1 MTVQRDGRRRHDR
14 RWRAYCLLV
23 VGVILGA
30 GLLGACADPAG
41 EARDL
46 EAEGDLNGATSLY
59 REALQ
64 GDPDNVEMLAA
75 LAADLMLLGR
85 YDEALLFQERVV
97 ALDPNDVQTRV
108 ELAYNYLNH
117 QDRAADAVRVFGEAA
132 ALDPTA
138 QHLTFLAQA
147 QIVSGDI
154 GGAEQTLRHAL
165 EVDPQYAYSYM
176 VLDSL
181 LVSQGRTAE
190 AAELKDL
197 ALLQGVQLE
206 SVP

>member
-1 MTVQRDGRRRHDR
+1 MQ
-14 RWRAYCLLV
+14 
-23 VGVILGA
+23 
-30 GLLGACADPAG
+30 
-41 EARDL
+41 
-46 EAEGDLNGATSLY
+46 
-59 REALQ
+59 ALK
-64 GDPDNVEMLAA
+64 GDPDNVEILAA
-75 LAADLMLLGR
+75 LAADLTLLGKH
-85 YDEALLFQERVV
+85 DEALPFQERVV

-117 QDRAADAVRVFGEAA
+117 QDRAVDAVRVFAEAA
-132 ALDPTA
+132 SLDATA

-147 QIVSGDI
+147 QIVTGDT

-197 ALLQGVQLE
+197 ALLRGVQLE
-206 SVP
+206 SAP